1 MSPRIMGLLII
12 AAQIALYVMWK
23 VTSSEEEKFGAL
35 ACITGFAIVMA
46 VVFVN
51 LWVFLKA
58 LLMITGWE

>member
-23 VTSSEEEKFGAL
+23 VTAEQEEKFGVF
-35 ACITGFAIVMA
+35 ACVAGFTVVMA
-46 VVFVN
+46 VAFVN
-51 LWVFLKA
+51 LWVFMKA